1 MERVHVR
8 QSDGRRRQRAVL
20 VQVAAVDAADQGRR
34 VQRLHDVQH
43 NPLTTPPLKFKKP
56 FKLRKTEVGHIL
68 IKANKNSLIPVS
80 ICYHKLGF
88 YSNIRKARENSC
100 FFLEIHDIY
109 HRTKQK

>member
-43 NPLTTPPLKFKKP
+43 NPLTTPPLK
-56 FKLRKTEVGHIL
+56 
-68 IKANKNSLIPVS
+68 
-80 ICYHKLGF
+80 
-88 YSNIRKARENSC
+88 
-100 FFLEIHDIY
+100 
-109 HRTKQK
+109 